1 MNIKQRITFI
11 FAIFTVAALL
21 SGFSSADDGVSTQRI
36 TTGDFKADVK
46 ILQGAVE
53 SAAARGEIR
62 DEATARNL
70 QLQLTTIDF
79 YLDQENTD
87 KALQQLRQYEVLV
100 EHHQYSE
107 NIERTRG
114 IMIRKIT
121 TVLAWDWQTILE
133 NQ

>member
-21 SGFSSADDGVSTQRI
+21 SGFSSADGVSTQRI

-46 ILQGAVE
+46 VLKGNVE
-53 SAAARGEIR
+53 RATASGEIR
-62 DEATARNL
+62 NEATARNL

-79 YLDQENTD
+79 YLDQGNTD
-87 KALQQLRQYEVLV
+87 KALNQLRQYVVLV
-100 EHHQYSE
+100 EHHQYSG